1 MGIIDRFV
9 DGYLKRKG
17 LNPYP
22 VTQPKIQGVNSAI
35 LQQYGAD
42 SYVSEGYLSN
52 SDVYAI
58 VSFLARKAASIP
70 WYVYQMKPGEKAQT
84 ALNQYKQLSKG
95 LQNKG
100 AYEMALIKRKS
111 AYEENIVTG
120 SPLEIGRA
128 HV

>member
-52 SDVYAI
+52 SDVY
-58 VSFLARKAASIP
+58 
-70 WYVYQMKPGEKAQT
+70 
-84 ALNQYKQLSKG
+84 
-95 LQNKG
+95 
-100 AYEMALIKRKS
+100 
-111 AYEENIVTG
+111 
-120 SPLEIGRA
+120 EIGRA